1 MYCAYTSLPS
11 GISQN
16 AVADILRLVIRNSSV
31 RGYLAAATLAISI
44 GPVTTLM
51 VPTNFA
57 LIKMNE
63 ERGGARSAESARRG
77 GDKPSGRSAED
88 SVGGQ
93 GEAGEFRDLS
103 GPQERTSEKS
113 SKQDDEKVRALL
125 EKFGRLN
132 AVRALLIGVGGVL
145 GLITALAA

>member
-1 MYCAYTSLPS
+1 MLRS
-11 GISQN
+11 
-16 AVADILRLVIRNSSV
+16 AVQSSKV
-31 RGYLAAATLAISI
+31 GGYLAAAALAISI
-44 GPVTTLM
+44 GPVTGVM
-51 VPTNFA
+51 VPTNFS

-113 SKQDDEKVRALL
+113 SKGDDEKVRALL

-132 AVRALLIGVGGVL
+132 AVRALLIGIGGVV
-145 GLITALAA
+145 GLSTALAA